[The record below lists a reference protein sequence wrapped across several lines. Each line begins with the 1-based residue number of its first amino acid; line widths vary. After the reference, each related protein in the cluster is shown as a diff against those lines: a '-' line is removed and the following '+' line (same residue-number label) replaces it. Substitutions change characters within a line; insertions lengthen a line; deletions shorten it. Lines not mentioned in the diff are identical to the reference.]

1 MAKKMKLPQSM
12 ANIQS
17 PFRRLFTLII
27 FILSSVWCSEA
38 STLIDGIYYNLN
50 DDATASVTSG
60 SSYAGEIVIPAEV
73 SFGGKSYAVTS
84 VGLYA
89 FCKCGDITSVSIP
102 GTV

>member
-50 DDATASVTSG
+50 HYCPRKSVNICLNT
-60 SSYAGEIVIPAEV
+60 
-73 SFGGKSYAVTS
+73 
-84 VGLYA
+84 L
-89 FCKCGDITSVSIP
+89 
-102 GTV
+102 